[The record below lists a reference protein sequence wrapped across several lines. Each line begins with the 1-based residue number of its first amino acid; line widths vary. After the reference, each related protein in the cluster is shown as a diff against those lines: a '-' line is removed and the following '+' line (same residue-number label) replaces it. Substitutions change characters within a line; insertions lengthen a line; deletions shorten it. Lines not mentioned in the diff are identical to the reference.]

1 MKATSIV
8 SYYQIYEQQFPES
21 AGQAMT
27 QSTKDT
33 YGAGKLL
40 PKMNDWKSFKA
51 LSGSKS
57 GT

>member
-1 MKATSIV
+1 MNH
-8 SYYQIYEQQFPES
+8 QIYEQQFPES